1 MSEKM
6 IYALNTVSDRV
17 VQILA
22 STLDHPVLG
31 KNYIQVENPDVCIG
45 CGVQPDEV
53 TVIEPESSDEPA
65 SEPKPRKTSSRTKNK
80 E

>member
-6 IYALNTVSDRV
+6 IYALNTVSGRV
-17 VQILA
+17 VEIRESALG
-22 STLDHPVLG
+22 HPTFG

-53 TVIEPESSDEPA
+53 TPVDAPAPAEDPGPE
-65 SEPKPRKTSSRTKNK
+65 PRKRKPRTKNK